1 MRNPNSKAILRVLK
15 EFGPITYCQG
25 KWSRN
30 KMTIPEHNIIA
41 RSHKEQDLMVV
52 HLVDGVHPRDV
63 TGQPVPEGGNLHGFR
78 AE

>member
-1 MRNPNSKAILRVLK
+1 
-15 EFGPITYCQG
+15 
-25 KWSRN
+25 
-30 KMTIPEHNIIA
+30 MTIPEHNIIA